1 MRYNSHP
8 FQTLPILCRQHLH
21 TWQQH
26 YYTAFKLQDVIQVIQ
41 RDDILAKMAL
51 AKRRTHQQYNSHPFK
66 SFPILC
72 RQYLHTSDM
81 NEWVSFRS
89 FRNDILKEM
98 FWAQFNSWGAS
109 PPCLFTIHTL
119 KHAWQHFYFYNSAM
133 IKTIQYIRSSSDL
146 ACFLF
151 FQISLNSFHIDILA
165 SKTGVDNWI
174 VRGITK
180 WPQSKK
186 AIMRHTAARFLL
198 ATFKKQPPPFQHMC
212 MWIVELL
219 VESKGNILLAFLLP
233 KEQLNFTIRNNEA
246 KTALC
251 AAASRP
257 L

>member
-1 MRYNSHP
+1 MRGDIPAVQFTSFSNSSDTLSSTSAYMTATLLHS
-8 FQTLPILCRQHLH
+8 FQAPRCHTGHSERWHLGENGPGQEAD
-21 TWQQH
+21 TPAVQFTSFQ
-26 YYTAFKLQDVIQVIQ
+26 
-41 RDDILAKMAL
+41 
-51 AKRRTHQQYNSHPFK
+51 

-81 NEWVSFRS
+81 NEWVSFKS

-98 FWAQFNSWGAS
+98 FWAQFNSWGAP

-186 AIMRHTAARFLL
+186 AIMRHTAAPFLL
-198 ATFKKQPPPFQHMC
+198 ATFKKHPPPFQHMC
-212 MWIVELL
+212 MW
-219 VESKGNILLAFLLP
+219 NY
-233 KEQLNFTIRNNEA
+233 
-246 KTALC
+246 
-251 AAASRP
+251 
-257 L
+257 

>member
-1 MRYNSHP
+1 MPSIFTHQRHEWMS
-8 FQTLPILCRQHLH
+8 
-21 TWQQH
+21 
-26 YYTAFKLQDVIQVIQ
+26 VIQVIQ
-41 RDDILAKMAL
+41 KW
-51 AKRRTHQQYNSHPFK
+51 HPK
-66 SFPILC
+66 GNVLGTI
-72 RQYLHTSDM
+72 
-81 NEWVSFRS
+81 
-89 FRNDILKEM
+89 
-98 FWAQFNSWGAS
+98 QFLRGF

-151 FQISLNSFHIDILA
+151 FQISLNAFHIDILA
-165 SKTGVDNWI
+165 SKTGVYNWI

-186 AIMRHTAARFLL
+186 AIMRHTAAPFLL
-198 ATFKKQPPPFQHMC
+198 ATFKKHPPPFQHMC
-212 MWIVELL
+212 MWVELL

-233 KEQLNFTIRNNEA
+233 KAQLNFTIGNEA

-251 AAASRP
+251 AAARRP